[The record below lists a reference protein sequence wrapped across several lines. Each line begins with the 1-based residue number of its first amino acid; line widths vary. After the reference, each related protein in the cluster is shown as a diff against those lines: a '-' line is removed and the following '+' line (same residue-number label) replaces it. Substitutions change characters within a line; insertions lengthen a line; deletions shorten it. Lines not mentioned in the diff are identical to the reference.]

1 MQIEKN
7 RKNRW
12 QIEFNSE
19 TLTLTLGERG
29 RRTYWVYASPMAALV
44 RDRPAQPASSGR
56 GTGRSAAHRRDAGAH
71 ARGLE
76 SEAPSMASSTA
87 ARSPT
92 GERARRRA
100 SRGGAA
106 LPTPPGHHGQRPS
119 PPFRGERR
127 QRGRMSLGF
136 AGDAA
141 SPSFVPAKRAL
152 GRPIL
157 IVGDGRLGTA
167 AGERAK
173 CGPRGR

>member
-44 RDRPAQPASSGR
+44 RDRPAQPVSSGR
-56 GTGRSAAHRRDAGAH
+56 GTGCSAARRRDAGAH
-71 ARGLE
+71 ARGRE
-76 SEAPSMASSTA
+76 REAPSTASSTVM
-87 ARSPT
+87 RSPT

-106 LPTPPGHHGQRPS
+106 LASSAAAMAVDAFTLAAAAVV
-119 PPFRGERR
+119 ERE
-127 QRGRMSLGF
+127 GGGKEM
-136 AGDAA
+136 A
-141 SPSFVPAKRAL
+141 
-152 GRPIL
+152 
-157 IVGDGRLGTA
+157 
-167 AGERAK
+167 
-173 CGPRGR
+173 